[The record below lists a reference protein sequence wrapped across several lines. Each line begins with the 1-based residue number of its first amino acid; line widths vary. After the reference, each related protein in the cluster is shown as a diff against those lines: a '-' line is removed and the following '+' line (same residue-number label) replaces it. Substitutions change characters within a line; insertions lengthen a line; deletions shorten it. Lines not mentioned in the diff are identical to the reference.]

1 MIFNDQE
8 MCFIFYIIT
17 QDPDPVLC
25 TLYNKAQQFDFLGR
39 KSQNCPLVPSSN
51 FGCWFPLAVKISLGD
66 FSSQGKHA
74 TKNTKSVR
82 LEVQSRFEVMKQL
95 YSLAQASLLH
105 DWSLRLSYLCI
116 VLVSVQELLMHIV
129 LFLPSSLT
137 GLMDRLR
144 KTSATINISL
154 V

>member
-1 MIFNDQE
+1 MTKK
-8 MCFIFYIIT
+8 CVLYFISLPKIQTLYFALYIIK
-17 QDPDPVLC
+17 LS
-25 TLYNKAQQFDFLGR
+25 NSI
-39 KSQNCPLVPSSN
+39 SQAGNPRIVHWCRALI